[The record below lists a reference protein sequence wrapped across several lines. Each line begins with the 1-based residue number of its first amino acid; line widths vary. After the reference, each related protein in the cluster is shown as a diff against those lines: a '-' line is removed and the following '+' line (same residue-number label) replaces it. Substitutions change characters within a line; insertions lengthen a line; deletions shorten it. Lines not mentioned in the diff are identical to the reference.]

1 MVRQGST
8 VLVAVLASTSVLAP
22 ALADPLATTPSWTS
36 DDRLA
41 PGIYPAAPVPEG
53 FGAAE
58 PGAAPFD
65 IDWSV
70 GLRGTL
76 TKATSGDSFVTTLTP
91 RASLARQ
98 SATLNAAVEAS
109 ADIAKPLNGEVT
121 LSRLDLS
128 ISGSRALDSLTT
140 LKGNAALNI
149 NRQLSGSPGLDP
161 VIIDPPSIVGGTFGL
176 GLDREFGRFN
186 VGLAGSATRTVYGA
200 TNRSDTGV
208 TDNSDQNLWST
219 DATLRVGYQVTPIF
233 EVFGQGGIGRDMFDN
248 PSRSLGVRTDA
259 TDQTLRGGI
268 TGTWGNV
275 LTATAS
281 VGVGRRDF
289 DAAGIAD
296 VTTQLYDASVTFS
309 PDETLRLTGALS
321 SAITPP
327 GPDTVGAARIENTAT
342 AKIDYTV
349 NSWLRLRASAEVGR
363 SQITD
368 TGVTET
374 KRGLGAGADYA
385 LGRNTLI
392 SADYGY
398 SQRENS
404 STGTSDS
411 HTVSLGITLKR

>member
-1 MVRQGST
+1 MSG
-8 VLVAVLASTSVLAP
+8 AP
-22 ALADPLATTPSWTS
+22 IRAAACGAGRGAAGIDSAGGRFGQHLGADPAFADPLATKPAWTS

-41 PGIYPAAPVPEG
+41 PGIYPAAPVPDG
-53 FGAAE
+53 FGLDDE
-58 PGAAPFD
+58 SGAAPFD
-65 IDWSV
+65 VDWSV

-91 RASLARQ
+91 RASVTRQ
-98 SATLNAAVEAS
+98 SATLDATIDAS
-109 ADIAKPLNGEVT
+109 ADISKPLNGEVT

-186 VGLAGSATRTVYGA
+186 VGVAGSATRTVYGA
-200 TNRSDTGV
+200 TNRTDTGV

-321 SAITPP
+321 SAITPRVPIRSAPPASRTPRPPRSTTPSIP
-327 GPDTVGAARIENTAT
+327 GCACAPRPRSAVRRSPI
-342 AKIDYTV
+342 
-349 NSWLRLRASAEVGR
+349 RASPR
-363 SQITD
+363 P
-368 TGVTET
+368 
-374 KRGLGAGADYA
+374 
-385 LGRNTLI
+385 
-392 SADYGY
+392 SAA
-398 SQRENS
+398 SAPAPIMLWVAIR
-404 STGTSDS
+404 
-411 HTVSLGITLKR
+411 